1 MADYL
6 NNFSLEGKV
15 ALITGASYGIGFAIA
30 KAMAGAG
37 ATIVFNDIKQELVD
51 KGIAAYKEEGIEA
64 HGYVCDVTNEDAVNA
79 MVAQI
84 EAEVGVVDILVNNAG
99 ITRDNLL
106 MKMSEED
113 FDAVIQ
119 TNLKGV
125 FNCTRHIARQMLKQ
139 KSGRIINISSVS
151 GVLGNAGQAN
161 YCAAKAGVIGLTK
174 SAAKELASRGITV
187 NAVAPGFI
195 KTEMTEVLKDEI
207 KNSILEHIPMKAFGE
222 TEDIANAVAFLA
234 SEEARYITGQVI
246 SVDGGMAM

>member
-1 MADYL
+1 M
-6 NNFSLEGKV
+6 LEGKI
-15 ALITGASYGIGFAIA
+15 ALVTGASRGNGRQISKTLAAKGALDNVNNNVSAA
-30 KAMAGAG
+30 KAEEVVKEIQAAGGNGQA
-37 ATIVFNDIKQELVD
+37 VQCNVSDFESC
-51 KGIAAYKEEGIEA
+51 KEML
-64 HGYVCDVTNEDAVNA
+64 DAV
-79 MVAQI
+79 VK
-84 EAEVGVVDILVNNAG
+84 EHGRLDILVNNAG

-195 KTEMTEVLKDEI
+195 KTEMTDVLKDDI
-207 KNSILEHIPMKAFGE
+207 KKAIMENIPMKAFGE